1 MSLDVESLRK
11 DFPIFEMQVH
21 GKPLIYLDSA
31 ATSQKPRQ
39 VVDRMVRFYETENA
53 NVHRGVYELS
63 ERATNAYEGARA
75 ACARFIGARD
85 PRNII
90 FTRGATEGINLVRFT
105 WARANVHEGDEIL
118 VTQMEHH
125 SNLIPWQILAQEA
138 GAKLRSLPVDDE
150 GLLRIDLLGEYITDR
165 TKIVAVSLMSNVLGT
180 INPVRKIADAAHAV
194 GARIVV
200 DAAQA
205 APHIPIDVNELDVDF
220 LAYSSHKMLGPTG
233 AGALYGRLDLLG
245 EYITDRTKIV
255 AVSLMSNVL
264 GTINPVRK
272 IADAAHAMG
281 ARIVVDAAQAAPHI
295 PIDVNELDVDF
306 LAYSSHKMLGPTG
319 AGALYGRLDLL
330 EEMPPF
336 MGGGEMIREVFED
349 HATWAEVP
357 HKFEAGTPNI
367 AQAVGMGAAVEYLE
381 GLGIENVRAHEK
393 EMVGYAI
400 EKLEGAGAVVY
411 GPKDVEIRGGVAS
424 FNLDEVHPHDM
435 ATILDQEG
443 LCIRAGHHCAQPLM
457 RVLGVAATARASF
470 YVYNTPDEIDAL
482 VEALDKAKGWFA

>member
-39 VVDRMVRFYETENA
+39 VVDRMVTFYETENA

-125 SNLIPWQILAQEA
+125 SNLIPWQILAQES

-165 TKIVAVSLMSNVLGT
+165 TKVVAVSLMSNVLGT
-180 INPVRKIADAAHAV
+180 INPVREIADATHAV

-233 AGALYGRLDLLG
+233 AGALYGRLDLL
-245 EYITDRTKIV
+245 E
-255 AVSLMSNVL
+255 A
-264 GTINPVRK
+264 
-272 IADAAHAMG
+272 
-281 ARIVVDAAQAAPHI
+281 
-295 PIDVNELDVDF
+295 
-306 LAYSSHKMLGPTG
+306 
-319 AGALYGRLDLL
+319 
-330 EEMPPF
+330 MPPF
-336 MGGGEMIREVFED
+336 MGGGEMIREVFDD

-400 EKLEGAGAVVY
+400 EKLEDAGAVVY
-411 GPKDVEIRGGVAS
+411 GPKDVAIRGGVAS